1 MFHHTVRQFLARRD
15 FLRLGL
21 GSTLGGA
28 GVLLQPAA
36 APATAPTGAMP
47 GMSMPGDSAPTP
59 AHAHGQSMLV
69 GAVDPAANGFDPM
82 RVLVDWDYG
91 KVSTLPGGQRLREYE
106 IFAGDKEIEIAPGI
120 RFPA

>member
-21 GSTLGGA
+21 GSTLGAA
-28 GVLLQPAA
+28 GVLLQPAP
-36 APATAPTGAMP
+36 APPTASTGAMP
-47 GMSMPGDSAPTP
+47 GMSMPGDAAPP

-69 GAVDPAANGFDPM
+69 GAVDHAANGFDPM

-91 KVSTLPGGQRLREYE
+91 NVSTLPGGQRL
-106 IFAGDKEIEIAPGI
+106 PS
-120 RFPA
+120 